1 MRADVVINVSA
12 VSMLGVVADLLT
24 DVEVISVVF
33 AVINLE
39 FCFKVVYI
47 VEELIVASAGAMTG
61 GGVGADARVDSKL
74 VKAMMTAPEY
84 ASPAPLEDMF
94 PPC

>member
-24 DVEVISVVF
+24 DVEFISVVF

-47 VEELIVASAGAMTG
+47 VEELTVASPGAMTG
-61 GGVGADARVDSKL
+61 KTPGVNANTGVFSALEFVVA
-74 VKAMMTAPEY
+74 APSEQ
-84 ASPAPLEDMF
+84 SFRCL
-94 PPC
+94 